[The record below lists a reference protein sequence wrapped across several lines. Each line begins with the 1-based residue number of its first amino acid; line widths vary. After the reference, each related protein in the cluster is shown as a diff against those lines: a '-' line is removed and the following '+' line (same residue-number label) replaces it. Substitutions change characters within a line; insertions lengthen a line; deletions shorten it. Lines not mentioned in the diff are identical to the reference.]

1 MEDTFKFVCTNGELV
16 VSKKNFDDIGGLF
29 PLLKD
34 GKYIKVD
41 YTVNQMKEV
50 WFIICSSFIFP
61 DGSIVKTSTELN
73 ISYSLYP
80 IFDLLEMKELTN
92 WLNYMN
98 TRYEYVGVC
107 RWLLHDHDDMPDK
120 LVMNIRSGLQERI
133 RDNLATAMEILEDDG
148 IGPELVIQYYIAT
161 GICNTYELVEE
172 VIEFY
177 TYKYGDGVEKLVTE
191 RLNFPADA
199 RNTDTFDVDEF
210 IVGGVDQYYDEFFK
224 L

>member
-16 VSKKNFDDIGGLF
+16 VSKKNFDGIGGLF

-61 DGSIVKTSTELN
+61 DGSIVKTGTELT

-92 WLNYMN
+92 WMNYMN
-98 TRYEYVGVC
+98 TGYEYVDVC
-107 RWLLHDHDDMPDK
+107 RWLLHDHDDIPDK

-133 RDNLATAMEILEDDG
+133 RGNLTKAMEILEDDG

-161 GICNTYELVEE
+161 EICNTYGLVEE

-177 TYKYGDGVEKLVTE
+177 TYKYGDVVEKLVTE